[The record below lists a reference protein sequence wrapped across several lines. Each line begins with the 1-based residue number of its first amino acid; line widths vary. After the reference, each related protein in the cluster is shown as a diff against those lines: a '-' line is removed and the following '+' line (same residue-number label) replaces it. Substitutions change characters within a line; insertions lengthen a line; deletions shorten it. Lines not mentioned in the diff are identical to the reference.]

1 MKMRQLIRGIV
12 AVASP
17 IPTCYFFS
25 ACFALPLVLMNEFFN
40 YSPPDRSEWLF
51 LPCVLASP
59 ILCCVFIA
67 LAIRQRKEPHSGLCI
82 LLSAVGLVEN
92 ALLWLLLFFLGNSG
106 M

>member
-40 YSPPDRSEWLF
+40 YSPPDRSEWLL
-51 LPCVLASP
+51 LPPVCGCGQSFRRISSV
-59 ILCCVFIA
+59 
-67 LAIRQRKEPHSGLCI
+67 
-82 LLSAVGLVEN
+82 
-92 ALLWLLLFFLGNSG
+92 W
-106 M
+106 

>member
-40 YSPPDRSEWLF
+40 YSPPDRSEWLL
-51 LPCVLASP
+51 LPCILASP

-67 LAIRQRKEPHSGLCI
+67 LAIRQRADRGTVPCLLC
-82 LLSAVGLVEN
+82 
-92 ALLWLLLFFLGNSG
+92 
-106 M
+106 

>member
-1 MKMRQLIRGIV
+1 MKRRQMIRGIV

-40 YSPPDRSEWLF
+40 YSPPDWTEWFILPAF
-51 LPCVLASP
+51 LVSP
-59 ILCCVFIA
+59 ILCCVFIV
-67 LAIRQRKEPHSGLCI
+67 LAIKQRKEPYSGRCI
-82 LLSAVGLVEN
+82 LLSAAGLAEN
-92 ALLWLLLFFLGNSG
+92 ALLVLLMVFLGNTG